1 VEESVHKIESLKES
15 EGELIREELE
25 AGISRTSIKEQDE
38 WFRTFAKLWFS
49 SRKNNDLNFK
59 DKAEG
64 QFFEDLEKNYSVE
77 IFSALEKGKVVIA
90 DIGLQALEME
100 KASVRPDDTLVFDID
115 PEMAIKLWSASR
127 GVVL

>member
-1 VEESVHKIESLKES
+1 M
-15 EGELIREELE
+15 
-25 AGISRTSIKEQDE
+25 KEQDE
-38 WFRTFAKLWFS
+38 WINKFQNLWWFS